1 MKIKNVNLEYW
12 VFYLDF
18 NENVP
23 KRVNILKGL
32 EEDIAKHI
40 RSSENSYKHISNR
53 DTLKEFLKTEFMYH
67 YWCKS
72 EYEYGLCSQWEKNIE
87 NVEKHDVWFQIEKNL
102 DMITDYV
109 IYKMDLKF

>member
-12 VFYLDF
+12 VFYFDF
-18 NENVP
+18 NENIL

-32 EEDIAKHI
+32 EKDITKHI
-40 RSSENSYKHISNR
+40 RSSETSYKHISNR
-53 DTLKEFLKTEFMYH
+53 DTLKEFLKTKFMYH
-67 YWCKS
+67 YWSKC
-72 EYEYGLCSQWEKNIE
+72 EYEYCISDLWKN
-87 NVEKHDVWFQIEKNL
+87 NSDKVEKYDVWFQIEKNL